1 MFTRCYKLHISLQ
14 KPAAKLDAAR
24 GDRTITLA
32 TNFVKFAKFSDQA
45 EIYMYEVVLDGLI
58 AEDPVYTLRNIQ
70 MAGADE

>member
-1 MFTRCYKLHISLQ
+1 MI
-14 KPAAKLDAAR
+14 
-24 GDRTITLA
+24 GLA

-45 EIYMYEVVLDGLI
+45 EIYMYEVVIDGLI